1 MRVPT
6 LPALRT
12 ALLVSAALV
21 ATAVPAAVPAGDP
34 ANAAAVVTSFNA
46 ALTARSLEKALAHVV
61 KGGVQFNLRPAH
73 TGMGGGSPGI
83 TSELT
88 AHWSMVGPVLF
99 SATKA
104 YSRSVE
110 ILDARAEGDV
120 ATVWTRTRTETVRGG
135 QAAPDRGEFLE
146 IYLLVRTGGAWKI
159 GAIADNRV
167 PNDVGLGG
175 GSGTGR

>member
-1 MRVPT
+1 MSISP
-6 LPALRT
+6 LSALRT
-12 ALLVSAALV
+12 VVLVATAFA
-21 ATAVPAAVPAGDP
+21 ATAVPAAVPAGDS
-34 ANAAAVVTSFNA
+34 ANAAAVVTAFNA
-46 ALTARSLEKALAHVV
+46 ALTARTLDKALAHVV

-73 TGMGGGSPGI
+73 TGMGGGPPGI

-104 YSRSVE
+104 YTRTVE

-120 ATVWTRTRTETVRGG
+120 ATVWTRTRTETIRSG

-159 GAIADNRV
+159 GAIADNRA

-175 GSGTGR
+175 GPGTGR